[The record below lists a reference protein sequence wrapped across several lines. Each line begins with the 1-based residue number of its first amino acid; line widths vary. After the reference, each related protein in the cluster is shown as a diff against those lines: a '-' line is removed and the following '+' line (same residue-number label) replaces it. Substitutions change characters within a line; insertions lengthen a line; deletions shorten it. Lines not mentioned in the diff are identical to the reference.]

1 MSALLKMLVLGVA
14 TTALPVVAAT
24 SSIDP
29 PVRGDALALLVA
41 LAAVA
46 GAHPVRIPALRCE
59 LTATHPA
66 IFCAIAALGPSAA
79 ILSAVAGVLG
89 AAAARRGNGP
99 GGLRLVFNLAAVSLA
114 TAAAAWTFHGLG
126 GHAGGPLNTILGPL
140 AAAATVYFLVNS
152 GLVATAI
159 ALETRRSLLTSWA
172 SSLAWTVPSHFT
184 GLTIAA
190 LLLLVLETLG
200 PRGLVLGIPPVW
212 LLVAFYRAHRARLDE
227 QECRIHD
234 VEALNGELEKRI
246 DELRRADAHVRRLQG
261 LLPICMHCK
270 RIRDD
275 HDAWHQI
282 EAYLAEHAELRFTHS
297 VCGVCREKHYPTP
310 TPTLTR

>member
-1 MSALLKMLVLGVA
+1 MPVLLRLLVLGVA

-24 SSIDP
+24 SAIDP

-46 GAHPVRIPALRCE
+46 GAHPVRIPSLRCE
-59 LTATHPA
+59 ITATHPA

-79 ILSAVAGVLG
+79 VLAAVAGVLG
-89 AAAARRGNGP
+89 AAIARRGNGP
-99 GGLRLVFNLAAVSLA
+99 GGLRLVYNLAAVSLS
-114 TAAAAWTFHGLG
+114 TAAAAWTFHALG
-126 GHAGGPLNTILGPL
+126 GRSGLPLSNILGPL

-152 GLVATAI
+152 GLVAAAI
-159 ALETRRSLLTSWA
+159 AAETRRSLVESWL
-172 SSLAWTVPSHFT
+172 SSLAWTVPSQFT
-184 GLTIAA
+184 GLTVAA

-212 LLVAFYRAHRARLDE
+212 LLVAFYRAHRARIEE
-227 QECRIHD
+227 QDRRIRE
-234 VEALNGELEKRI
+234 VESLNAELGKRV
-246 DELRRADAHVRRLQG
+246 DDLRRADAHVRRLQG

-297 VCGVCREKHYPTP
+297 VCGTCREKHYSV
-310 TPTLTR
+310 PTLTR